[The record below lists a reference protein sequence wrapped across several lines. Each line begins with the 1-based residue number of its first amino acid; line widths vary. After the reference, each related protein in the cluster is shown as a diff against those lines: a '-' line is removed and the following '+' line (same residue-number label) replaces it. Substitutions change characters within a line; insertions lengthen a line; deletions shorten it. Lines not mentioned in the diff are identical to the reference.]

1 MTKIINLSEDEVL
14 RNNRAIY
21 SKNRGVGKAYKK
33 IHNAGVHPS
42 DCSCRSCRRFRQQ
55 YLNRLNKK
63 QARNGQ

>member
-55 YLNRLNKK
+55 YLIRLSKK